1 MERGFI
7 VQDNNKDNIFIF
19 GSNHGR
25 KVGEFVE
32 VEGEYDVYYNMPQLK
47 NAVPRVLEENK
58 TVNLAE
64 SAEELTVSDIVALNY
79 QDQTVYTKVV
89 KLEATITKSGN
100 YVDIADSGKKISLS
114 NDSIAREEL
123 ESYAG
128 KRVELL
134 VIVYDYHDGVKLWRV
149 LFVPGS
155 VTVLDDVKP
164 ETTTIADVRRNGT
177 KGSSYTVEGTVVYV
191 TDKAYIIQDSS
202 KELLYIFGSN
212 HGRKAGELVEVTG
225 AFDVYYNMPQLKN
238 ASAKV
243 KEENKTFD
251 LTKDALDVTVAEIAG
266 YSNAEGSSA
275 FTKVVRLE
283 ADIVKSG
290 DYINMVD
297 GDKKVS
303 LNNDSNGK
311 SELESF
317 VGKRVELVAIILDY
331 HTSAGGWRLL
341 YIPGTATEAGDLTDA
356 QKLIEQ
362 LPN

>member
-1 MERGFI
+1 KKTLEKKFQATVVVMEMGTPIADIRANGVLGTKYTVVGTVIYSMERGFI

-155 VTVLDDVKP
+155 VTVLD
-164 ETTTIADVRRNGT
+164 
-177 KGSSYTVEGTVVYV
+177 
-191 TDKAYIIQDSS
+191 
-202 KELLYIFGSN
+202 
-212 HGRKAGELVEVTG
+212 
-225 AFDVYYNMPQLKN
+225 
-238 ASAKV
+238 
-243 KEENKTFD
+243 
-251 LTKDALDVTVAEIAG
+251 
-266 YSNAEGSSA
+266 
-275 FTKVVRLE
+275 
-283 ADIVKSG
+283 
-290 DYINMVD
+290 
-297 GDKKVS
+297 
-303 LNNDSNGK
+303 
-311 SELESF
+311 
-317 VGKRVELVAIILDY
+317 
-331 HTSAGGWRLL
+331 
-341 YIPGTATEAGDLTDA
+341 
-356 QKLIEQ
+356 
-362 LPN
+362 